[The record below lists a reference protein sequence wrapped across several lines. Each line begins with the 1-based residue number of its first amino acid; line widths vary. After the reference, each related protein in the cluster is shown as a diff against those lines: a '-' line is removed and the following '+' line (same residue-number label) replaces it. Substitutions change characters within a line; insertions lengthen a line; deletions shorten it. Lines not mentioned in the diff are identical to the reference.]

1 MDYNLSM
8 ETIYEFSFPA
18 NQTSIVIN
26 VLIIDDD
33 LMEANESFSL
43 KIGAKFNPLVKRGDP
58 YNVSVTIVDNDGK
71 SMCLQMCL

>member
-8 ETIYEFSFPA
+8 EAIYEFSFPA
-18 NQTSIVIN
+18 NQTSIAVN
-26 VLIIDDD
+26 VLIIDDG
-33 LMEANESFSL
+33 LMEANESFYL
-43 KIGAKFNPLVKRGDP
+43 KIGAKLNPLVKRGDP